1 MPPAAPILE
10 RDEALGEKLARA
22 LDTRAAADLAAVGI
36 APERVPA
43 AIEALR
49 AVALPAP
56 SPTRSPNRSPASS
69 ERGSVGPAGPSRLSS
84 YRRPTGYRSEG

>member
-1 MPPAAPILE
+1 MPPAATILE
-10 RDEALGEKLARA
+10 RDAALGEKLARA

-43 AIEALR
+43 VIEA
-49 AVALPAP
+49 
-56 SPTRSPNRSPASS
+56 
-69 ERGSVGPAGPSRLSS
+69 RLSS

>member
-10 RDEALGEKLARA
+10 RDAALGEKLARA

-43 AIEALR
+43 AIEALPP
-49 AVALPAP
+49 L
-56 SPTRSPNRSPASS
+56 
-69 ERGSVGPAGPSRLSS
+69 GPAGPSRLSS

>member
-10 RDEALGEKLARA
+10 RDAALGEKLARA

-43 AIEALR
+43 AIEAL
-49 AVALPAP
+49 
-56 SPTRSPNRSPASS
+56 SCSSRSPGARA
-69 ERGSVGPAGPSRLSS
+69 RGSATCAAR
-84 YRRPTGYRSEG
+84 

>member
-10 RDEALGEKLARA
+10 RDAALGEKLARA

-49 AVALPAP
+49 AVVATQPTEHADALPLV
-56 SPTRSPNRSPASS
+56 PTA
-69 ERGSVGPAGPSRLSS
+69 
-84 YRRPTGYRSEG
+84 

>member
-10 RDEALGEKLARA
+10 RDAALGEKLARA

-43 AIEALR
+43 AIEA
-49 AVALPAP
+49 
-56 SPTRSPNRSPASS
+56 SPTCSGAA
-69 ERGSVGPAGPSRLSS
+69 AGPSRLSS